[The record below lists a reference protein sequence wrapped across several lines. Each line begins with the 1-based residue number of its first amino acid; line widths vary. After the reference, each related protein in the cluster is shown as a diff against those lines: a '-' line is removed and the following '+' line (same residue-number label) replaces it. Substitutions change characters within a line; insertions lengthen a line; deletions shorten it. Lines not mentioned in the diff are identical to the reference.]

1 MHIVKYNMYLE
12 LFGKGNPDKNNKP
25 VTKKSLIDD
34 ITHYLSAMGVDPMP
48 PYIDISY
55 DKRLGYITISFS
67 GEPYSFLYTSI
78 QVWSDELIKTKAS
91 FNHIKR
97 EIGGKSTSPE
107 EYMTTLKTEQ
117 ELFEFTRANMSWIL
131 EEFIKDLDI
140 YLKEIDIHN
149 LKQSRKFRT

>member
-55 DKRLGYITISFS
+55 DKRLGSITISFS
-67 GEPYSFLYTSI
+67 
-78 QVWSDELIKTKAS
+78 
-91 FNHIKR
+91 
-97 EIGGKSTSPE
+97 
-107 EYMTTLKTEQ
+107 
-117 ELFEFTRANMSWIL
+117 
-131 EEFIKDLDI
+131 
-140 YLKEIDIHN
+140 
-149 LKQSRKFRT
+149 